1 MSMPLETLRVLR
13 LAVDPEDPERHQ
25 LLLVLEPE
33 QDRVF
38 TRGSCACVC
47 GTTMRLTSVCS
58 RTTEYVSRGFCQPES
73 RFRLDE
79 DAQRAEA
86 LLLRELS

>member
-1 MSMPLETLRVLR
+1 
-13 LAVDPEDPERHQ
+13 
-25 LLLVLEPE
+25 
-33 QDRVF
+33 
-38 TRGSCACVC
+38 
-47 GTTMRLTSVCS
+47 MRLTSVCS